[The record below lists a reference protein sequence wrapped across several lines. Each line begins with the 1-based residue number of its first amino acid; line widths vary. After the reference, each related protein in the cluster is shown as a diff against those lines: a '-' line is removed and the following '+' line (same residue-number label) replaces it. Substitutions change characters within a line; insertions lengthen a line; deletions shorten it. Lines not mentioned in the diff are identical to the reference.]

1 MTMHR
6 SKIKQMLNRVAVS
19 KNDTYADL
27 DSLAATF
34 RWVYDFNDGTDFDLV
49 STDGALYG
57 HLDLQYD
64 ILFLFGREI
73 RYVCRDKPESKQVME
88 YFMKR
93 YDLEFVQVYGL

>member
-1 MTMHR
+1 M
-6 SKIKQMLNRVAVS
+6 SNRVAVS

-27 DSLAATF
+27 DSLAATL
-34 RWVYDFNDGTDFDLV
+34 RWVYDFDDGTDFDLI
-49 STDGALYG
+49 STDGALFG
-57 HLDLQYD
+57 HLDLEYD

-88 YFMKR
+88 YFKTL